1 MAKLRNSLPA
11 KAEGDVSAFL
21 DKVLSVPAQHKSG
34 ERGRLIFAMDAT
46 MSRQASWDR
55 ALAIQA
61 DMFAETSRIGGLDVQ
76 LVYFRGHNE
85 CRASTWVSEP
95 KALAKLMTTVDCRGG
110 NTQIGRALAH
120 VKNEINKHR
129 VNAVIYVGDAMEENV
144 DTLCQSAGEIGL
156 RGTPIFAFQE
166 GDNRAAETAFKEMAK
181 LSRGA
186 YLKLNEQ
193 SAHMLR
199 DLLSAVA
206 VYAAG
211 GRTALLAH
219 AKSKGGNSH
228 LLLQQMK

>member
-21 DKVLSVPAQHKSG
+21 DKVLNLPAQHKSG

-120 VKNEINKHR
+120 VKNEINKHK

-211 GRTALLAH
+211 GRAALLAH

>member
-1 MAKLRNSLPA
+1 MANLRNSLPT

-21 DKVLSVPAQHKSG
+21 DKVLNLPAQHKSG

-85 CRASTWVSEP
+85 CRASKWVSEP

-120 VKNEINKHR
+120 IKNEINKHK

-166 GDNRAAETAFKEMAK
+166 GDNRVAETAFKEMAK

-186 YLKLNEQ
+186 YLQLNEQ

-211 GRTALLAH
+211 GRMALLAH

>member
-1 MAKLRNSLPA
+1 MANLRNSLPT

-21 DKVLSVPAQHKSG
+21 DKVLSLPAQHKSG

-85 CRASTWVSEP
+85 CRASKWVSEP

-120 VKNEINKHR
+120 IKNEINKHK

-166 GDNRAAETAFKEMAK
+166 GDNRVAETAFKEMAK

-186 YLKLNEQ
+186 YLQLNEQ

-211 GRTALLAH
+211 GRMALLAH